1 MMDGNEVFK
10 MLEKMTEEER
20 GNVFF
25 PACYGD
31 GSIFDAYDNLLEW
44 DDESNDN
51 LEAVTG
57 NDKYDTPDPDKVFT
71 REELNG
77 ILREALQYADDLDE
91 YYDFIDKTNS
101 YIQGCISRILEKK
114 AGKQVIECVEDGRKY
129 SRRELLDE
137 MRAKQDDGAIDAEW
151 TISDYIRDI
160 TGKNGA
166 CRWIDADNNNENES
180 EKED

>member
-1 MMDGNEVFK
+1 MMDGNVAFK

-31 GSIFDAYDNLLEW
+31 ESVFDAYYNLLEW

-57 NDKYDTPDPDKVFT
+57 NDKYDTPEPGKVFT

-77 ILREALQYADDLDE
+77 ILQEALLYADDSDQ

-101 YIQGCISRILEKK
+101 YIQSCISRLLEKK
-114 AGKQVIECVEDGRKY
+114 AGKKVIECVEDGRKY

-137 MRAKQDDGAIDAEW
+137 MRERQENGSIDAEW
-151 TISDYIRDI
+151 TLSDYIRDI

-166 CRWIDADNNNENES
+166 CRWIDANNGNETG
-180 EKED
+180 KEE